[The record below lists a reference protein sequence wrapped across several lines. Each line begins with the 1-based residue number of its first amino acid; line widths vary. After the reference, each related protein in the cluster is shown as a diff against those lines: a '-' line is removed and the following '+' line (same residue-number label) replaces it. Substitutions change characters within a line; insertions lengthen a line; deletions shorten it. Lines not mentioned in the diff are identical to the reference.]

1 LLFLVLIFLGTQ
13 LHRQRAEQQALS
25 GFEDALNE
33 ALYEDIDYLL
43 KPEKDGLLDNSGM
56 YLNNEE
62 NADPE
67 SAPASEGNQVHAT
80 ENVYD
85 DIEELP
91 VPEIL
96 PTPGI
101 SEKHFSAEEGDGAR
115 YSQTDSS
122 MQPPS
127 EAANPRMEGKCFSL
141 VLGQGKDDG
150 YDDIEL
156 STIKL
161 SLLTYP

>member
-43 KPEKDGLLDNSGM
+43 KPEKDGLLDNSD
-56 YLNNEE
+56 YTVNNEE

-67 SAPASEGNQVHAT
+67 SAPGNQVHAT

-156 STIKL
+156 STIQHSSL
-161 SLLTYP
+161 SLD